1 MGRVSWRRASDQP
14 LLSSDSPVSQC
25 HVRTEGR
32 QLTLAPSGCLAS
44 GYRRHRFVE
53 RQLTISR
60 LQTDHRILALRRS
73 TDAIA
78 VATLRSYPVDG
89 WSTVKESSDDEGK
102 LGRPEHG

>member
-32 QLTLAPSGCLAS
+32 QLTLAPSACLAS

-60 LQTDHRILALRRS
+60 LQTDHRILRRS